1 MLDTLELLLH
11 DLLAE
16 LLHQLLEHLP
26 RVGVH
31 EVVVLQTLDLAGDI
45 LWQLIELLLVLARH
59 ALHGLL
65 ELLGDL
71 ALLRLLAAVVDFV
84 VDALAFGVLDLLQ
97 LLADVL
103 EGVIQVGALQLL
115 LAALAQLLHQ
125 VLQARHALAVLVL
138 GALTEEPL

>member
-1 MLDTLELLLH
+1 MLHALELLLH
-11 DLLAE
+11 DLLAQ

-59 ALHGLL
+59 ALHRLL

-71 ALLRLLAAVVDFV
+71 ALLRLVAPVVDFV
-84 VDALAFGVLDLLQ
+84 VDAFAFGVLDLLQ
-97 LLADVL
+97 LFADVL
-103 EGVIQVGALQLL
+103 ECVVEVRAL
-115 LAALAQLLHQ
+115 
-125 VLQARHALAVLVL
+125 
-138 GALTEEPL
+138 